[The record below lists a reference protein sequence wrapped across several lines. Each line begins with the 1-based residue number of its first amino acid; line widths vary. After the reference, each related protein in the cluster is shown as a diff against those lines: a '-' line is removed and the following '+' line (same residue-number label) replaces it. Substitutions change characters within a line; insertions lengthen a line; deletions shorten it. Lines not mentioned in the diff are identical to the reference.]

1 LNAVTPDELTRG
13 LIAFWLA
20 RKLKIKHIVYHS
32 VFKVEAFKDVPHFAS
47 KLAIENALRE
57 FDVPFTI
64 IQPNYFY
71 QNDASLKPVLM
82 GAGIYSMPL
91 GEPGISAVDVRDV
104 AKAAVV
110 ALMTDGQSGKT
121 YNVNGPE
128 VLSGTRM
135 ASIWSNVLRKQVRYT
150 GEDLNA
156 FEAQMR
162 QTHHYCRT

>member
-1 LNAVTPDELTRG
+1 
-13 LIAFWLA
+13 
-20 RKLKIKHIVYHS
+20 
-32 VFKVEAFKDVPHFAS
+32 
-47 KLAIENALRE
+47 
-57 FDVPFTI
+57 VPFTI
-64 IQPNYFY
+64 IRPNYFY

-110 ALMTDGQSGKT
+110 ALMTDGHSGKT

-162 QTHHYCRT
+162 QQAPSWTAFDIRMMFQGYLERGFVAEDKEPCDAHQIARARSTPL